1 MLIVKEQ
8 ATTQAFAFATL
19 VMLEILTKKVA
30 KLVSKFKQV
39 TKVNFNM
46 ILKYLLFMTHVA

>member
-1 MLIVKEQ
+1 MLIVKE

-30 KLVSKFKQV
+30 KFMVSKFKQV

-46 ILKYLLFMTHVA
+46 IIRYLLFMTHVA

>member
-1 MLIVKEQ
+1 MLIVKE
-8 ATTQAFAFATL
+8 ATTQAFAFATM

-30 KLVSKFKQV
+30 KVSKFKQV

-46 ILKYLLFMTHVA
+46 IIKYLLYMTHVA